1 MEQTTLSRSDL
12 LGDLIDEILVHDINY
27 EKKTDSLI
35 KKNGITTFCNYGS
48 AKQLKKL
55 QLIISRC
62 FHIDDKEYEHCFPN
76 GKFGLSKEIIIQ
88 KALLYFKKHGVDFTT
103 QIKSVCQ
110 DEQEFDNIILHAI
123 NDFLIPTAFL
133 PVENKNDKN
142 AEPTFGK
149 FDDIHDYFEEALR
162 NLKIMLVKFRS
173 MRMFQ
178 SSDPSYEI
186 IDCEYKHKEQC
197 NYKVL
202 LNITDLKLNLHYVP
216 KWEPDYVEIPQNVY
230 RKMKDCNDFLDR
242 LEQKT
247 PFDKLMEGFI
257 SLLPDN
263 TDQSFQLEDIVFES
277 DTDPIRYPLSP
288 VNMYYSR
295 FYPVVFEYIT
305 YFDEKTVEK
314 EYPGISTHEELKS
327 AVAIKAS
334 KDIKAYLL
342 KKIKAKYIEIA
353 HYIESVLDA
362 LMHADLNELINM
374 HPNNKEICDKTFDAF
389 HLPAEEIYTI
399 ISGYEIEQ
407 SAVLLRAYH
416 SLQSGLFSFLRTLQ
430 ESGLHFA
437 FKFQE
442 YLDVE
447 HLAAHKDIVY
457 RFLTS
462 DSLANAVSI
471 QQNEPNEITDQK
483 KQEKTYEQ
491 IARDYMKIN
500 DINHRYNGLFIGF
513 KTVLSEYYTQLNNPD
528 PERDPFKGCD
538 CTDPYIQDPD
548 HPRNNSGF
556 IG

>member
-1 MEQTTLSRSDL
+1 MNDEK
-12 LGDLIDEILVHDINY
+12 LGREEYLDGLFRDILVPNLHY
-27 EKKTDSLI
+27 ERGTGSII
-35 KKNGITTFCNYGS
+35 KGNGITTYCNYGS
-48 AKQLKKL
+48 AGQLKKIR
-55 QLIISRC
+55 LIFSIC
-62 FHIDDKEYEHCFPN
+62 FHIDEKKYEHCFPN
-76 GKFGLSKEIIIQ
+76 DKFGLSKEIIIQ

-110 DEQEFDNIILHAI
+110 NEQEFDNIIFHAI
-123 NDFLIPTAFL
+123 NNYLIPVAFL
-133 PVENKNDKN
+133 PVENTMNKD
-142 AEPTFGK
+142 APPTFK
-149 FDDIHDYFEEALR
+149 KSDNIYSYYCNAIR
-162 NLKIMLVKFRS
+162 NIKIMLVKFRS

-178 SSDPSYEI
+178 SSGPSYEI
-186 IDCEYKHKEQC
+186 IDCVYKHKELC

-202 LNITDLKLNLHYVP
+202 LNITDLKLDLHYVP

-263 TDQSFQLEDIVFES
+263 TDPSFQLEDIVFES

-288 VNMYYSR
+288 DNVYYSR

-305 YFDEKTVEK
+305 HFDENSVEK

-334 KDIKAYLL
+334 KDIKAYLY
-342 KKIKAKYIEIA
+342 KKIKAKYTEIA

-362 LMHADLNELINM
+362 LLHTDLNELINM

-399 ISGYEIEQ
+399 ISGYEAEQ

-416 SLQSGLFSFLRTLQ
+416 SLQRGLSSFLRTLQ

-491 IARDYMKIN
+491 IARNYMKIN

-538 CTDPYIQDPD
+538 CTDTYIQDPD